1 MHRDELIITV
11 FTLIDDLLPLVTGG
25 QRLRQRGPQPT
36 LADSEVLTIEAV
48 GSFLGFTQDRALWRY
63 FRDHW
68 SHFFP
73 GLSQIHRTTFVRQAA
88 QLWSCKAL
96 LWQGVLAL
104 TPHDPELSWVD
115 SCPLPVCRFAR
126 AYRNRSFAE
135 HGAYGHDA
143 VSRGTFYGFRLHC
156 HLLAPGLL
164 HRLAVVP
171 ANVSELTVL
180 PELVADQPGFVLG
193 DRGFWSP
200 TLSAQLRDQQI
211 LLVAPF
217 RRATRDPAPR
227 FSRWFSRKRYRIETV
242 FSQLVGRF
250 RVREIRTRDPWH
262 LLNRLLRIML
272 MHTIGVFLNIQ
283 AGRPPLQLARLLD

>member
-1 MHRDELIITV
+1 MHRDELIIAV
-11 FTLIDDLLPLVTGG
+11 FTLIDDLLPIVTDG
-25 QRLRQRGPQPT
+25 QRLRQRSPQPT

-48 GSFLGFTQDRALWRY
+48 GSFLGFTEDRALWRY

-68 SHFFP
+68 RHFFP
-73 GLSQIHRTTFVRQAA
+73 GLRQIHRTTFVRQAA
-88 QLWSCKAL
+88 NLWAWKAL
-96 LWQGVLAL
+96 LWQAVLGM
-104 TPHDPELSWVD
+104 TPHDPELGWVD

-126 AYRNRSFAE
+126 AYRHRSFAE
-135 HGAYGHDA
+135 HGAYGRDYM
-143 VSRGTFYGFRLHC
+143 SRATFYGFRLHV

-171 ANVSELTVL
+171 ANVSEHTVL
-180 PELVADQPGFVLG
+180 PDLVADHPGFVLG

-200 TLSAQLRDQQI
+200 TLFAQLREQAI
-211 LLVAPF
+211 VLVSPF
-217 RRATRDPAPR
+217 RLASRDPAPG

-242 FSQLVGRF
+242 FSQLVSRF

-262 LLNRLLRIML
+262 LLNRLLRIVL

-283 AGRPPLQLARLLD
+283 AGHPPLHLARLLD